1 MTTFGLTSCLLSI
14 GYVKVKLMYRHSPE
28 STFSYISHTL
38 RIPKWAARVC
48 QGYAKGMPKH
58 SDVLIEENIIMNYRA
73 NERRVKCTLTLPSAA
88 DSAC

>member
-1 MTTFGLTSCLLSI
+1 
-14 GYVKVKLMYRHSPE
+14 MYRHNPE

-48 QGYAKGMPKH
+48 QGYAKGMPTLCQGYAKGMPKH
-58 SDVLIEENIIMNYRA
+58 FDVLIEENIIMNYRA

-88 DSAC
+88 ESAC